1 MGTKVIMEKNL
12 FFSRTADFL
21 DVFLVKQCNK
31 SPKTCESYR
40 DALTVFKR
48 YSEERGYTIMTFRY
62 TDCTCEYLLDYKAY
76 LSERKH
82 YKASSINQR
91 IAAIKSYL
99 KYSYGCD
106 PMLMQVYIGAAG
118 IPPSKVP
125 KVQRKILK
133 ENEVDI
139 LLDSPPATRKGLRDS
154 LIMSLLFDT
163 AIRLDEL
170 IQLRL
175 GDIYRKSGYSSL
187 LIHGKGQKERKVS
200 LDHKTE
206 HLLDA
211 YLNEFHQGSTE
222 PERPL
227 IYTVIKGEV
236 KSMSHRNVQKLLKK
250 YGEKAKNNVEGLP
263 DSVHPHLLRRSRAC
277 DLYQNG
283 TPIEIVSR
291 FLGHSSIETTKDHY
305 AFPSM
310 EQMRSAINPS
320 AGKGADAEEPLWKG
334 HENEL
339 ARMCGLR

>member
-1 MGTKVIMEKNL
+1 MGTKVIMEKGL

-21 DVFLVKQCNK
+21 DVFLIKQCNK
-31 SPKTCESYR
+31 SRKTCESYR

-48 YSEERGYTIMTFRY
+48 YTEETGYTVMTFRY
-62 TDCTCEYLLDYKAY
+62 TDCTYEYLLNYKAY
-76 LSERKH
+76 LSEQKH

-106 PMLMQVYIGAAG
+106 SMLIQIYIGASG

-125 KVQRKILK
+125 KIQREILK
-133 ENEVDI
+133 ENEI
-139 LLDSPPATRKGLRDS
+139 GMLLDSPPATKKGLRDS
-154 LIMSLLFDT
+154 LIMSLLFDA

-170 IQLRL
+170 IQLKL
-175 GDIYRKSGYSSL
+175 GDIYKKSGYSSL
-187 LIHGKGQKERKVS
+187 LIHGKGHKERKVS

-206 HLLDA
+206 QLLDV
-211 YLNEFHQGSTE
+211 YLKEFHQGSTDSE
-222 PERPL
+222 CPL

-236 KSMSHRNVQKLLKK
+236 KHMSHRNVQKLLKM
-250 YGEKAKNNVEGLP
+250 YGERTQNNVGGLP
-263 DSVHPHLLRRSRAC
+263 GSIHPHLLRRSRAC

-283 TPIEIVSR
+283 TPLEIVSR

-320 AGKGADAEEPLWKG
+320 SDKDSEEPLWKG
-334 HENEL
+334 HEDEL
-339 ARMCGLR
+339 SRMCGLR

>member
-1 MGTKVIMEKNL
+1 MGTNVIMEKGL

-31 SPKTCESYR
+31 SRKTCESYR
-40 DALTVFKR
+40 DTLTVFKQ
-48 YSEERGYTIMTFRY
+48 YTEKTGYTIMTFRY
-62 TDCTCEYLLDYKAY
+62 TDCTYEYLLDYKAY
-76 LSERKH
+76 LSEQKH

-106 PMLMQVYIGAAG
+106 SMLMQIYIGVSG

-125 KVQRKILK
+125 KIQREILK
-133 ENEVDI
+133 ENEIVR
-139 LLDSPPATRKGLRDS
+139 LLDPPPATKKGLRDS
-154 LIMSLLFDT
+154 LIMSLLFDA

-170 IQLRL
+170 IQLKL
-175 GDIYRKSGYSSL
+175 GDIYKKSRYSSL
-187 LIHGKGQKERKVS
+187 LIHGKGHKERKVS

-206 HLLDA
+206 QLLDV
-211 YLNEFHQGSTE
+211 YLKEFHQESTD
-222 PERPL
+222 PECPL

-236 KSMSHRNVQKLLKK
+236 KHMSHRNVQKLLKM
-250 YGEKAKNNVEGLP
+250 YGERTKNNVGGLP

-283 TPIEIVSR
+283 TPLEIVSR
-291 FLGHSSIETTKDHY
+291 FLGHSSIETTKEHY

-320 AGKGADAEEPLWKG
+320 SDKDSEEPLWKG
-334 HENEL
+334 HEDEL
-339 ARMCGLR
+339 SRMCGLR